1 MYLFISGTRIIYD
14 RNFLLQM
21 RNSPVARTP
30 PKNLP
35 LIPGVTCDKEKP
47 QRSAHSHQK
56 QVTKP
61 AESSAV
67 IAEVEKGIC
76 SLPTKISH
84 YQLFSI
90 FVCVISSGRE
100 ETRGAS
106 IWNGYLSGMSTKKN
120 AKLTPHRKLS
130 MMPFVDVDF
139 FLHKEIR
146 WKWFIFFPLDNFRR
160 ISFFLF
166 FSVINQVVEKLSLS
180 FLMMVYLYANLK
192 SHGWFII
199 SSIFCFKGQWR
210 KAMMKNSYW
219 GRLLSYFAFF
229 SLFFLCCFN
238 NKLAVDTDK
247 RGINKKLRR
256 NTKVIL

>member
-1 MYLFISGTRIIYD
+1 MVSTGFFLSSQRNKFFNNPWECIFIYKYLFISGTRIIYD

-76 SLPTKISH
+76 SLPTNLTLPTFFK
-84 YQLFSI
+84 I

-120 AKLTPHRKLS
+120 AKLTPHRSLS
-130 MMPFVDVDF
+130 MMPFVDVEF
-139 FLHKEIR
+139 FFFFAQRNKMEVIQ
-146 WKWFIFFPLDNFRR
+146 IFFPAPANFLLP
-160 ISFFLF
+160 LF
-166 FSVINQVVEKLSLS
+166 FQLLIKL
-180 FLMMVYLYANLK
+180 LK
-192 SHGWFII
+192 NCPYPFWWWFTYMPI
-199 SSIFCFKGQWR
+199 
-210 KAMMKNSYW
+210 
-219 GRLLSYFAFF
+219 
-229 SLFFLCCFN
+229 
-238 NKLAVDTDK
+238 
-247 RGINKKLRR
+247 
-256 NTKVIL
+256 